1 MLVNRNLFI
10 VVAIIIMVV
19 LLLLNIDIIIA
30 AVIALV
36 IAAVGYVVVNFKKS
50 KKRLNLLEE
59 DCDPEAFLANTEKQR
74 IAAKG
79 NAKTNTYLDLDMAAG
94 LMAAGDFNKA
104 KEILASIDKAYLA
117 VENGTLF
124 IYAMNYIIC
133 LYELGETRQAE
144 KMYKTEISDI
154 LAKSRFVPLYKI
166 LLDAERNYF
175 LKEYD
180 ESRELYNDMLRNK
193 ISKGKQLQITY
204 RLAQIDEIEG
214 DTDAAKEKYREVAE
228 RGNKLWIAEQAKMK
242 L

>member
-36 IAAVGYVVVNFKKS
+36 IAAVGYVVVNFRNS

-59 DCDPEAFLANTEKQR
+59 DCDPEAFLTNTEKQR
-74 IAAKG
+74 NTAKG

-133 LYELGETRQAE
+133 LYELGEIRQAE

-214 DTDAAKEKYREVAE
+214 DTDAATEKYREVAE
-228 RGNKLWIAEQAKMK
+228 RGNKLWIAEQAKKK